1 MKKKVSKI
9 KSVILTLNKSC
20 GKKSLKNKV
29 LPFWDFIFK
38 DFLWFNTKRT
48 PEKSPLIVENSCE
61 QKMFT
66 TMHGK
71 KRFDILNTPCFIQ
84 HVHKHRGKVLFYK
97 NILDLTSFSQNL
109 GLFFIS
115 LDPVIL
121 FPGTLFPGFFQ
132 KLFFSCDFLT

>member
-1 MKKKVSKI
+1 M
-9 KSVILTLNKSC
+9 
-20 GKKSLKNKV
+20 
-29 LPFWDFIFK
+29 
-38 DFLWFNTKRT
+38 
-48 PEKSPLIVENSCE
+48 ENSCE

-84 HVHKHRGKVLFYK
+84 HVHKHRGKVLFYE

-109 GLFFIS
+109 GLFLFGYIFFIS